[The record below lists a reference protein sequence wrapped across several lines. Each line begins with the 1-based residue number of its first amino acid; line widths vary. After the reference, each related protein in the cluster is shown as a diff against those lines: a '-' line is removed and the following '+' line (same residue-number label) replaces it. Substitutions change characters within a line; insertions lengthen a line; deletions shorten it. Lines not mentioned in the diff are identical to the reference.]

1 VGAASA
7 TGGSSGKSLVQSSTR
22 LDEPRHGGYFRSHP
36 NQQPCREGRG
46 GDRTRGREREL
57 LRPAGPKLDGATG
70 QPQGRARR
78 AGRAVGSQ
86 AGRGS
91 TAWQHRAGGA
101 ACVPVRGG
109 PSGDSERRGVQPRG
123 RALVKETRRP
133 RARIHDQKQE
143 GDEKRALESAE
154 ALGARPVALAFHAF
168 GLVEGVGGS
177 WGQRTG
183 QWHRKARP
191 PLCP

>member
-1 VGAASA
+1 MAGISGVIRISSHVEKGEEGIEQEGASA
-7 TGGSSGKSLVQSSTR
+7 SFCVQQGQRSTA
-22 LDEPRHGGYFRSHP
+22 P
-36 NQQPCREGRG
+36 
-46 GDRTRGREREL
+46 
-57 LRPAGPKLDGATG
+57 PASP
-70 QPQGRARR
+70 
-78 AGRAVGSQ
+78 RAVQGGQ
-86 AGRGS
+86 AGRSGVRQAEGARHGD
-91 TAWQHRAGGA
+91 TGGA

-154 ALGARPVALAFHAF
+154 ALGARPVGLAFHAF

-177 WGQRTG
+177 WGERTG